1 MEESNYILF
10 AGGDA
15 LEYWSKPMH
24 KKCSM
29 TSIWGC
35 LFGMCGSYD
44 QFFDSPHIPDCAH
57 MYAFRKHR
65 LLRMQS
71 HQFETPSPVL
81 TLLVCH
87 SFFML
92 FYLRNSKVYDS
103 L

>member
-1 MEESNYILF
+1 MEGSNYILY

-29 TSIWGC
+29 TSIWGY

-57 MYAFRKHR
+57 MYAFRK
-65 LLRMQS
+65 
-71 HQFETPSPVL
+71 PA
-81 TLLVCH
+81 
-87 SFFML
+87 
-92 FYLRNSKVYDS
+92 FYACNLIN
-103 L
+103 LIPPLPF